1 MSVCGKM
8 PGLQTGEEE
17 EFKDDLQRSWGSVAS
32 SVIVTLPRGGVRL
45 ILANLPG
52 VSYKSA
58 PRRFRETRSTSKECS
73 HRINVPRSSIPDINL
88 LAAVAKSWYVENE

>member
-1 MSVCGKM
+1 MIC
-8 PGLQTGEEE
+8 TI
-17 EFKDDLQRSWGSVAS
+17 RWGSVAS

>member
-1 MSVCGKM
+1 MSVCGKL
-8 PGLQTGEEE
+8 PGLQTGEAE
-17 EFKDDLQRSWGSVAS
+17 EFEDDLQRSWGSVAS

-73 HRINVPRSSIPDINL
+73 HRINVSRSSIPDINL
-88 LAAVAKSWYVENE
+88 LAAVAKSWYVEKE

>member
-8 PGLQTGEEE
+8 PTLQTGKEV
-17 EFKDDLQRSWGSVAS
+17 EFEDHLQHRWGSVAS

>member
-8 PGLQTGEEE
+8 PRLQTGKED
-17 EFKDDLQRSWGSVAS
+17 EFEDDLQCSWGSVAS

-88 LAAVAKSWYVENE
+88 LAGVAKSWYVENE

>member
-1 MSVCGKM
+1 MSVCGKL
-8 PGLQTGEEE
+8 PALQTDREV
-17 EFKDDLQRSWGSVAS
+17 EFEGDLHHSWGSVAS

-73 HRINVPRSSIPDINL
+73 HRVLVSRSSIRHINL